1 MEKIKYRKC
10 PLCGS
15 KMAVRKSH
23 TKNTKFW
30 GCTQFRET
38 GCGGSAEYYGGGA
51 RAGLNLDIR
60 EIENGYI
67 VTTSPKNAESAEDDD
82 PSEQHVADLAG
93 LSNVLARIFIHQSK
107 DLKRRI
113 EESTEFTDEIDVTKH
128 EKRVKIAKRGTTDVS
143 ELLAKMKEAKA
154 KSSIGEKAISPED

>member
-1 MEKIKYRKC
+1 MGKIKYRKC
-10 PLCGS
+10 PLCES

-30 GCTQFRET
+30 GCTKFKDT

-60 EIENGYI
+60 EIDNGYI
-67 VTTSPKNAESAEDDD
+67 ITTSPKYSENAEDDD
-82 PSEQHVADLAG
+82 PLEHHVTDLNG
-93 LSNVLARIFIHQSK
+93 LSDALAKVFIFQSK

-113 EESTEFTDEIDVTKH
+113 EESTEFTDEIDPVKH
-128 EKRVKIAKRGTTDVS
+128 EKRVKIANRGTTDVS

-154 KSSIGEKAISPED
+154 KSSMGEKAVSLED